1 MGNPVIPCHPHLRQ
15 EGIDAVTAIDEP
27 QKMDSGG
34 SNALNKLRIGAPVG
48 WVGLGPWW
56 SVHHGAPKNLEMS
69 CPVSRG
75 AQVKLGEH
83 HHDSRVGNHFLGGL
97 VI

>member
-1 MGNPVIPCHPHLRQ
+1 M
-15 EGIDAVTAIDEP
+15 TAIDEP

-34 SNALNKLRIGAPVG
+34 SNALNKLRIGASVD
-48 WVGLGPWW
+48 GLGAALVVG
-56 SVHHGAPKNLEMS
+56 STQDLEMS

-75 AQVKLGEH
+75 TQVKLCEN
-83 HHDSRVGNHFLGGL
+83 HHDSRVGNHFFGGL